1 MYKIGD
7 RTSFLLA
14 RIQCSLISFRLFS
27 CSCLRCNRGC
37 THKHT
42 HTHTHTHINTMSTG
56 ATHSNIMN
64 YHNSQRL
71 SSVNLSKV
79 YLDEGLVVQGGVG
92 LLQPH
97 TLLLVLLQSQ
107 RVDGEEGHVGLERG
121 DTNTEREGLI
131 SNRRTKCHIALCLSK
146 FLTINITENQWEIFK
161 SEINEV
167 YMCYAVF
174 AGLV

>member
-107 RVDGEEGHVGLERG
+107 RVDGEEGHVGLEGGGHKHRKRG
-121 DTNTEREGLI
+121 FDI
-131 SNRRTKCHIALCLSK
+131 KQKDKMPYCFMFI
-146 FLTINITENQWEIFK
+146 Q
-161 SEINEV
+161 
-167 YMCYAVF
+167 VF
-174 AGLV
+174 NY